1 MILKC
6 KGCKKE
12 IWCGNHQYRKF
23 REIQQVE
30 VKLIEE
36 ATLQLYIN
44 LNFKKAKENLPIK
57 GMKIQNKTFD

>member
-23 REIQQVE
+23 REIQQAE
-30 VKLIEE
+30 VQLIEG
-36 ATLQLYIN
+36 ATLLLYIS
-44 LNFKKAKENLPIK
+44 LNFKKAKEN
-57 GMKIQNKTFD
+57 M